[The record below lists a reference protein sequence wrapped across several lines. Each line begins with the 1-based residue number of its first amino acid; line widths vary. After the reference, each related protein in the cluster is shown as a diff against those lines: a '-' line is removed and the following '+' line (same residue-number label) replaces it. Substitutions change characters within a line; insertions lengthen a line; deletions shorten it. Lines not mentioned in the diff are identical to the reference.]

1 MNYFVLLISLFLPN
15 VIYAEEAIKSPPDLA
30 IGSMIASLFLVI
42 ACIFIFAFLM
52 KKSNLLHNGRGKALI
67 KVIATQPLTNKG
79 RVQIIEVNETR
90 YLLGVTEQ
98 NINLLGTL
106 PIPENE
112 DDGTQSSPAST
123 RFATLLSKI
132 SIKRNE

>member
-1 MNYFVLLISLFLPN
+1 MNYLVAFVILFLPN
-15 VIYAEEAIKSPPDLA
+15 IIWAEEAIKSPPDLA
-30 IGSMIASLFLVI
+30 VGSLIASFFLVI
-42 ACIFIFAFLM
+42 VCIFVFAFLA
-52 KKSNLLHNGRGKALI
+52 KKSNLLHNGRGHTLI

-98 NINLLGTL
+98 NINILDTL

-112 DDGTQSSPAST
+112 EGEEHSNQALTP
-123 RFATLLSKI
+123 FATLLSKI
-132 SIKRNE
+132 STKRNE